1 MAYKT
6 QLSRAQ
12 FKPELHEGDQE
23 MKTVVRTSLLAIIA
37 LALLAPAVAQDTPGL
52 SITWTTALASP
63 TPEGGDGIAQYLS
76 FSEPSPS
83 PSPKPTPAPM
93 SGLTPGKTNGYTR
106 FIVQC
111 EYVNLSGPTPLDVY
125 VGPATS
131 PSQPYGK
138 LVGSMHVVNGTASL
152 LLTTARAPFV
162 TKGTTVTIMTRQG
175 SMVMTGKF

>member
-1 MAYKT
+1 
-6 QLSRAQ
+6 
-12 FKPELHEGDQE
+12 
-23 MKTVVRTSLLAIIA
+23 MKTVLRTSLLAIVA

-63 TPEGGDGIAQYLS
+63 TPEGGDGIAQYIS

-83 PSPKPTPAPM
+83 PSPRSTPLPM
-93 SGLTPGKTNGYTR
+93 SGVTPGAKGYAR
-106 FIVQC
+106 FMVQC

-131 PSQPYGK
+131 PSLPYGK